1 MSRDISLYIKDIL
14 QNMSAAEEFI
24 QGFSYDQFA
33 SDKKTLNA
41 AMRSMEVIG
50 EAAKKVPDEI
60 RAKYPSVP
68 WKEMAGMRDKLIPL
82 LFRCRSGGG
91 LAGRERPYSYHQA
104 THRANPP
111 GSISLAEERIRRH
124 EKIHITL
131 FASIA
136 KLF

>member
-14 QNMSAAEEFI
+14 QNMSDAEEFI

-41 AMRSMEVIG
+41 VMRSMEVIG

-68 WKEMAGMRDKLIPL
+68 WKEMAGMRDKLIHIYFGVDREAVWLVVKDRIPIIKPL
-82 LFRCRSGGG
+82 IEQILRD
-91 LAGRERPYSYHQA
+91 L
-104 THRANPP
+104 
-111 GSISLAEERIRRH
+111 LD
-124 EKIHITL
+124 
-131 FASIA
+131 
-136 KLF
+136 